1 MGGVWGLA
9 SSTALE
15 NIPVEA
21 RGLASGVV
29 QQGYAVGYLFAAVIN
44 LRLVPSV
51 PQNWRALF
59 WTAAGVSF
67 FAACVRA
74 VTPESEVFLR
84 AQRMEREKGIQ
95 RSAKEKTRIFLH
107 ETKEMLRIHW
117 MLCIYAVLLMTGM
130 FQVCSTVIL
139 TAFPSSAN
147 PAFVHQAST
156 SCLMDRK
163 TCTRRTCKLQKD
175 FHQTM
180 PLRPLSSEIAYVQL
194 VLPYPAKKQ
203 LT

>member
-1 MGGVWGLA
+1 MQRFSRCLCRPCTSYDYTGFSDA
-9 SSTALE
+9 S
-15 NIPVEA
+15 
-21 RGLASGVV
+21 RASI
-29 QQGYAVGYLFAAVIN
+29 QMTHAAN
-44 LRLVPSV
+44 GP
-51 PQNWRALF
+51 
-59 WTAAGVSF
+59 TVSYD
-67 FAACVRA
+67 
-74 VTPESEVFLR
+74 E

-175 FHQTM
+175 SHQTM
-180 PLRPLSSEIAYVQL
+180 PLQPLSSEIAYVQL

-203 LT
+203 LTRAIHLCAY